1 MPCHT
6 TALMALMAYRAAVH
20 NGAAGL
26 LLFIDAPGC
35 SRQPEQTSVKKGWP
49 WAARP
54 GRSRKKKWICPSSLD
69 PLCSNPF

>member
-1 MPCHT
+1 
-6 TALMALMAYRAAVH
+6 MALMAYRAAVH

-54 GRSRKKKWICPSSLD
+54 GRSRKKNGSVLVVWIRCAVTHSS
-69 PLCSNPF
+69 